1 MMKLEIK
8 NVSLSI
14 NRKLIVNNVS
24 MRVSPGEIVG
34 LLGPNGAG
42 KTSTF
47 NLIVGNLRPN
57 KGEIILNNM
66 RINNLSLPQ
75 RSKLGLGYLSQEPSV
90 FRDLTVKDNINLAL
104 ENSGL
109 SKSIIRSRRE
119 KIVNEFNLN
128 KFIDNYGYQLS
139 GGERRRCEIARAL
152 SVGQNGPK
160 YLLLDEP
167 FAGIDPLAVNDL
179 KKLISKL
186 SKNGVGIL
194 ITDHNV
200 RETLS
205 ITHKSF
211 VLCEGKIL
219 ASGLSSEVA
228 KNEIVKEFY
237 LGYEFKF

>member
-1 MMKLEIK
+1 MKLEIK

-24 MRVSPGEIVG
+24 IHVSPGEIVG

-57 KGEIILNNM
+57 KGEILLNNK

-75 RSKLGLGYLSQEPSV
+75 RSKLGLGYLSQEPSI
-90 FRDLTVKDNINLAL
+90 FRDLKVKDNINLAL

-237 LGYEFKF
+237 LGYDFKF

>member
-1 MMKLEIK
+1 MKLEVK
-8 NVSLSI
+8 NVTLSI
-14 NRKLIVNNVS
+14 NKKLIVNNVS
-24 MRVSPGEIVG
+24 IHVSPGEIVG

-57 KGEIILNNM
+57 KGIILLNNK
-66 RINNLSLPQ
+66 RINNLSIPQ
-75 RSKLGLGYLSQEPSV
+75 RSKLGLGYLSQEPSI
-90 FRDLTVKDNINLAL
+90 FRDLKVKDNINLAL

-109 SKSIIRSRRE
+109 SKSLIRSRRE
-119 KIVNEFNLN
+119 KIVHEFNLN

-167 FAGIDPLAVNDL
+167 FAGIDPLAVHDL
-179 KKLISKL
+179 KNLIFKL

-205 ITHKSF
+205 ITFKSF

-237 LGYEFKF
+237 LGSDFKL